1 MKPKGMVYLVGAGP
15 GDAGLLTLR
24 AAELLARADVVIYD
38 GLVNPD
44 VLQLASKSAELVGG
58 GRATAELNQLLI
70 AGARAGKT
78 VVRLVADDPYFF
90 GGGGEE
96 AEQLADA
103 RVPFEVVPGVS
114 SLVAAPNYA
123 GVPLTHRAFASQLT
137 FLTGHPNP
145 AQAAVD
151 IDWAQVSKTPG
162 TKVITLAP
170 DHIGQLADLLMGHGL
185 AADTPVAVVG
195 RGANGHQRSVESTL
209 SAVAAVA
216 AREHIGPPAM
226 AVIGNVVKL
235 REKLNWFERRP
246 LFGQRIVVTR
256 AREQAGQLARRL
268 HEHGAGV
275 LEVPTIKLEPPTRRQ
290 DLVDALLAL
299 NAYDWLVFTSPNGV
313 TKFFEYFFKRF
324 HDMRDLG
331 GARIAA
337 VGPAT
342 ANKLKELHLQ
352 VDLMPDE
359 SLALEIAKAFAKFE
373 SIENLKICLLRAEVA
388 NRELPEALEA
398 LGAIVDD
405 VACYQ
410 TAPETEDAT
419 GAAASLLAQGADWVA
434 FTSGSTI
441 VHFHARFDLPALL
454 RKFPQLKIA
463 AIGPETSKAL
473 AVLGLKPTIE
483 AKQHTIDGLV
493 AALLAAQKAMPSGR
507 LDPHSSD

>member
-1 MKPKGMVYLVGAGP
+1 MVYLVGAGP
-15 GDAGLLTLR
+15 GEAGLLTLR
-24 AAELLARADVVIYD
+24 AAELLARADVVVYD
-38 GLVNPD
+38 ATVSPD
-44 VLQLASKSAELVGG
+44 VLRMAPKAAELLEAGKIPSEAAG
-58 GRATAELNQLLI
+58 ADSALSQLLI
-70 AGARAGKT
+70 TRGRAGKT
-78 VVRLVADDPYFF
+78 VVRLVAGDPYFF

-96 AEQLADA
+96 AEWIAEA

-114 SLVAAPNYA
+114 SLVAGPNYA

-137 FLTGHPNP
+137 FITGHPTP
-145 AQAAVD
+145 AEAAASV
-151 IDWAQVSKTPG
+151 DWAQVSKSPG

-170 DHIGQLADLLMGHGL
+170 EQIGQLADLLMGHGL
-185 AADTPVAVVG
+185 AAETPVAVVG
-195 RGANGHQRSVESTL
+195 CGANGHQRSVESTL
-209 SAVAAVA
+209 AAVAGVA
-216 AREHIGPPAM
+216 ARERIGPPAL
-226 AVIGNVVKL
+226 AVVGSVVKL

-246 LFGQRIVVTR
+246 LFGQRVVVTR
-256 AREQAGQLARRL
+256 SREQAGQLAHRL
-268 HEHGAGV
+268 HDQGAEV
-275 LEVPTIKLEPPTRRQ
+275 LVVPTIKLEAPTRRQ

-313 TKFFEYFFKRF
+313 TKFFEYFFKQF

-359 SLALEIAKAFAKFE
+359 ALAVEVAKAFAKFE

-410 TAPETEDAT
+410 TVPETEDAT
-419 GAAASLLAQGADWVA
+419 GAATSLLEQGADWVA
-434 FTSGSTI
+434 FTSGST
-441 VHFHARFDLPALL
+441 VAHFHTRFDLPAMLS
-454 RKFPQLKIA
+454 KFPQLKTA
-463 AIGPETSKAL
+463 TIGPETSKAL
-473 AVLGLKPTIE
+473 AVLGLKPVVE

-493 AALLAAQKAMPSGR
+493 AALLAAQKASPSA
-507 LDPHSSD
+507 